1 MDLCSLIKATNRGFF
16 FWCRTNQGVVIY
28 QLASMLASALVLLA
42 VMSQA
47 KAGDFLL
54 RGGSQNLSVVTEVDG
69 PEGSTLKVLSLP
81 TASSFI
87 TPLSVQSGELGC
99 TVIAATGILAIRNI
113 TYLEGLGRFEI
124 DASSTNIPPQ
134 FHDMVFEVEHR
145 SGSAFVPSLM
155 YFGAVDILRAGG
167 PISEEDVAHL
177 LTVVKDFEGYIPAS
191 PPVSL
196 RSASDDGDVD
206 SVQGRAHAFRRGG
219 ASGESP
225 FRAWDF
231 IGGVLGYGGTAFQRP
246 PDSIMQGTSTPRLFQ
261 SGCSEVL
268 VDRAPVYGFDSHST
282 WLDIL
287 GSGDCSVGFSA
298 SYLPHLKKISLVRF
312 QDHAASG
319 EAGGRG
325 AEQIAGREH
334 YCVAAFNNARF
345 VLCVPRHMYA
355 RVIAELNKL
364 GSHCTLSKNFDSR
377 PFSLLAGNSHVARLE
392 KVRALQ
398 SRDLLRFARSY
409 SHQSILLARRCS
421 ARRSATLLGL
431 QAFLRP
437 TLSFSHGGL
446 SAGWTWRAKKP

>member
-1 MDLCSLIKATNRGFF
+1 
-16 FWCRTNQGVVIY
+16 
-28 QLASMLASALVLLA
+28 MLASALVLLTA
-42 VMSQA
+42 MSQA

-54 RGGSQNLSVVTEVDG
+54 LQGDSRNFSVVTEVCG
-69 PEGSTLKVLSLP
+69 PEGSTLKVLNLP

-87 TPLSVQSGELGC
+87 MPLVVQSGELGC
-99 TVIAATGILAIRNI
+99 PVITATDILAISNI
-113 TYLEGLGRFEI
+113 TFLEGLGRFEI
-124 DASSTNIPPQ
+124 DASSINIPPQ
-134 FHDMVFEVEHR
+134 FHDMVFEVEYR
-145 SGSAFVPSLM
+145 SGTALVPSLM
-155 YFGAVDILRAGG
+155 YFCAVDILRDGG

-177 LTVVKDFEGYIPAS
+177 LTVVTDFEGYIPAS
-191 PPVSL
+191 PPASL

-206 SVQGRAHAFRRGG
+206 SAQGRAQAFRSGG

-231 IGGVLGYGGTAFQRP
+231 IGGVLRYGGSAFQRP
-246 PDSIMQGTSTPRLFQ
+246 PDSMMQGTITPRLFLN
-261 SGCSEVL
+261 GCSEVL
-268 VDRAPVYGFDSHST
+268 VDRALVYGFDSHST

-312 QDHAASG
+312 QDPLASG
-319 EAGGRG
+319 ESGGRG
-325 AEQIAGREH
+325 AKQIAGREH

-364 GSHCTLSKNFDSR
+364 GSHCTLSKNFGSR

-392 KVRALQ
+392 KVRVLQ
-398 SRDLLRFARSY
+398 PRDLLRFALSY
-409 SHQSILLARRCS
+409 SHRRTFLARRYS
-421 ARRSATLLGL
+421 ARRSAALLGL

-446 SAGWTWRAKKP
+446 SAGWTWWRAKKPQRS